1 MKKLYFLF
9 FILLFSA
16 YCFVHAKPVDTLTTH
31 VLEFVRNDGQWHS
44 NVRYAARLHGGT
56 MFAEDISFTFA
67 LLSPEQLHR
76 FYDNKF
82 DGKSQSLIDAAA
94 YRMSF
99 VGASS
104 SSHILPS
111 DSYDHYHNYYLGSDP
126 AHWASRVPL
135 FHTLNYQDLYGGV
148 DLRISQ
154 YEHSLKYE
162 FHIAPFADP
171 SQILIQYEG
180 TSSLK
185 LSNGHLIIGLDVT
198 RIVELPPF
206 AYQIGRNGDTL
217 QVHCSYQ
224 LEKNQVSFRLGDY
237 DHSLPL
243 VIDPVVVFSSYSGS
257 ASDNWGYTATYDSEG
272 NLFGGGICFGVSY
285 PTTLG
290 AYQVNYAGGQ
300 TDISISKFNA
310 IGNNLIYSTYIGG
323 AALDIPHSLYVN
335 DNDELY
341 VLGTTG
347 SSNYPVTV
355 NAFDTSFNGGPNT
368 NLSTSLAFGQ
378 GSDIV
383 ISKFSADGDELLAST
398 FVGGSMNDGINIAT
412 VLRKNYADDNRGE
425 ILIDENSN
433 VLVVS
438 STYSPDFPVTS
449 GAYDTTYNGMQ
460 DVCVFKMNQDLSQMI
475 WCTYLGGADNDAGY
489 SMALASDNS
498 VYVCGGTLSADFPT
512 TADAYQ
518 PALAG
523 SADGFVAHI
532 SENGSQLRHSTYLGK
547 SDYDQC
553 YLVKVDRQNHPHL
566 FGQTNASGNA
576 WIQNAQYAV
585 PGAGQFLTK
594 LTTSLDSVIWSTAF
608 GTGNA
613 GPDISPTALMVDYCS
628 NIYMSGWG
636 GLPLNGFGGTSG
648 LPITN
653 DAFQS
658 FTDGSDFYFICISD
672 DASQLKYA
680 SFFGG
685 TTVASAREHVD
696 GGTSRF
702 DRKGRI
708 YQAVCAGCGGQSDF
722 PTTNGAWSNENGSS
736 NCNLG
741 VIKMDFGLPEV
752 VADFSMPRTVCA
764 PDSVHFTDHSQT
776 IGSSTSYFWD
786 FGDGTT
792 SNEYSPVH
800 FYGQAGV
807 YVVTLVVQDMG
818 SCNFADT
825 LRKSLLV
832 LTNTLDTLPDLSV
845 CAGEFVQ
852 IGLQPF
858 ANTQYHWF
866 PNPDIHNE
874 QISNP
879 VIMPSQTSVYS
890 LEVSFGACVDTLQ
903 QRVQVH
909 PLPATAMPDTVICAG
924 DEAMLRVDL
933 TDPSASVS
941 IEWSLTPDF
950 STIFA
955 QGQTQVSVS
964 PTANTTYYVRV
975 ADDFCEMEGAVRVD
989 VSDIHILEHPDL
1001 LICFEEGGTLTVEHD
1016 GGSGCQY
1023 HWELGDG
1030 SVYDGDQPY
1039 VTPALTT
1046 TYAVTV
1052 TNMYGCSASV
1062 EGDIIKRMGTFPTPL
1077 EAWCWLCVIDQM
1089 DTTTIFAT
1097 DYGPDYVYQWSP
1109 TESLQT
1115 PDVPSSLAWPLN
1127 TTTYT
1132 IRVTDTFQCSKMA
1145 TITIDV
1151 VKLTC
1156 NDTFVFIPNAF
1167 SPNAD
1172 GHNDKLFVR
1181 SAILDEFY
1189 FVVYNHWGEKVFETV
1204 DLKSGWDG
1212 NFRGKECPN
1221 GVYDYYFRGVC
1232 IEGETLEKRGNVMLI
1247 R

>member
-1 MKKLYFLF
+1 MKKLFCLA
-9 FILLFSA
+9 LLLLLCA
-16 YCFVHAKPVDTLTTH
+16 VCLVQARPTDTLSTH
-31 VLEFVRNDGQWHS
+31 VLEFVRNDGQWDVP
-44 NVRYAARLHGGT
+44 VRYAARLHGGS
-56 MFAEDISFTFA
+56 MFAEGNAFTFA
-67 LLSPEQLHR
+67 LLSPEQLHQ
-76 FYDNKF
+76 FYENKF
-82 DGKSQSLIDAAA
+82 EHKSQSSIDAAA

-99 VGASS
+99 AGASPS
-104 SSHILPS
+104 SIIVPGE
-111 DSYDHYHNYYLGSDP
+111 SYSHYHNYFYGSNP
-126 AHWASRVPL
+126 SSWATRVPL
-135 FHTLNYQDLYGGV
+135 FKSLCYRQLYDGV
-148 DLRISQ
+148 DLMVSQ
-154 YEHSLKYE
+154 HHHSIKYE
-162 FHIAPFADP
+162 FVVSPAADP
-171 SQILIQYEG
+171 YQIKIDYDG
-180 TSSLK
+180 VSSLK
-185 LSNGHLIIGLDVT
+185 LSNDHLIVT
-198 RIVELPPF
+198 TPVARVIELPPV
-206 AYQIGRNGDTL
+206 AYQLDENGDTL
-217 QVHCSYQ
+217 F
-224 LEKNQVSFRLGDY
+224 VSCDYVLQNSTLSFKLGPY
-237 DHSLPL
+237 NTNLPL

-272 NLFGGGICFGVSY
+272 NLYGGGICFGASY

-290 AYQVNYAGGQ
+290 AYQVNFAGGQ

-310 IGNNLIYSTYIGG
+310 QGNNLLYSTYIGG
-323 AALDIPHSLYVN
+323 SALDIPHSLYVN

-347 SSNYPVTV
+347 SADYPVTLR
-355 NAFDTSFNGGPNT
+355 AFDTTFNGGPNT
-368 NLSTSLAFGQ
+368 TLSTNLTFGQ

-383 ISKFSADGDELLAST
+383 ISKFSAAGDSLLAST
-398 FVGGSMNDGINIAT
+398 FVGGSMNDGINIASI
-412 VLRKNYADDNRGE
+412 LRKNYADDNRGE

-438 STYSPDFPVTS
+438 STYSPDFPVTPD
-449 GAYDTTYNGMQ
+449 AYDTTYNGTQ

-475 WCTYLGGADNDAGY
+475 WCTYLGGSGNEAGY

-498 VYVCGGTLSADFPT
+498 VYVCGGTLSSDYPT
-512 TADAYQ
+512 TPDAQ
-518 PALAG
+518 QTALAG
-523 SADGFVAHI
+523 DADGFVAHI
-532 SENGSQLRHSTYLGK
+532 SENGRQLSHSTFLGR
-547 SDYDQC
+547 SGYDQC

-566 FGQTNASGNA
+566 FGQTNASGNV
-576 WIQNAQYAV
+576 WIHNALYAV

-594 LTTSLDSVIWSTAF
+594 LSPSLDSVIWSTAF
-608 GTGNA
+608 GTGNG

-636 GLPLNGFGGTSG
+636 GLQLNGFGGTSG
-648 LPITN
+648 LPITD

-764 PDSVHFTDHSQT
+764 PDSVHFSDHSQT
-776 IGSSTSYFWD
+776 IGSSTSFFWD

-792 SNEYSPVH
+792 STESSPVH
-800 FYGQAGV
+800 FYAQAGV
-807 YVVTLVVQDMG
+807 YSVTLVVQDLG

-845 CAGEFVQ
+845 CMGDFVQ

-858 ANTQYHWF
+858 ANTQYHWL
-866 PNPDIHNE
+866 PNPDIQND

-879 VIMPSQTSVYS
+879 VIIPSQTSVYS
-890 LEVSFGACVDTLQ
+890 LEVSYGACVDTLQ
-903 QRVQVH
+903 QRVQVN
-909 PLPATAMPDTVICAG
+909 PLPATLMPDTVICAG
-924 DEAMLRVDL
+924 EAALLHVDL
-933 TDPSASVS
+933 TNPSAPVS
-941 IEWSLTPDF
+941 IVWSMTPDF
-950 STIFA
+950 ASIFG
-955 QGQTQVSVS
+955 QGQSQVSVS
-964 PTANTTYYVRV
+964 PEANTTYYVRV
-975 ADDFCEMEGAVRVD
+975 ADEFCEMEGAVQVT
-989 VSDIHILEHPDL
+989 VSSVHILEHPDI
-1001 LICFEEGGTLTVEHD
+1001 LICFEDGGTLTIEHD
-1016 GGSGCQY
+1016 GGAGCQY

-1030 SVYDGDQPY
+1030 TSYSGESPY
-1039 VTPALTT
+1039 ISPAVST

-1052 TNMYGCSASV
+1052 TNPYGCTATT
-1062 EGDIIKRMGTFPTPL
+1062 EGQVVKRTGTFPTPL
-1077 EAWCWLCVIDQM
+1077 EAWCAYCIINQM
-1089 DTTTIFAT
+1089 DTTTIYAT

-1109 TESLQT
+1109 TESLQASN
-1115 PDVPSSLAWPLN
+1115 VPTTKAWPLS

-1132 IRVTDTFQCSKMA
+1132 VRVTDTFQCSKIA
-1145 TITIDV
+1145 TVTIDV
-1151 VKLTC
+1151 IKLTC

-1181 SAILDEFY
+1181 SLILQNFY
-1189 FVVYNHWGEKVFETV
+1189 LVVYNHWGQKVFETT
-1204 DLKSGWDG
+1204 DLKEGWDG
-1212 NFRGKECPN
+1212 TYKGKECPN
-1221 GVYDYYFRGVC
+1221 GVYDYYFKGTC
-1232 IEGETLEKRGNVMLI
+1232 IEGEMLEKRGNVMLI

>member
-1 MKKLYFLF
+1 MKKSFCL
-9 FILLFSA
+9 FILLLFCVSSFA
-16 YCFVHAKPVDTLTTH
+16 HVKPVDTLSAH
-31 VLEFVRNDGQWHS
+31 VLEFIRNDGQWDSH
-44 NVRYAARLHGGT
+44 VRYAAHLHGGSL
-56 MFAEDISFTFA
+56 FAEENSFTIA
-67 LLSPEQLHR
+67 LLSPEQLHQ
-76 FYDNKF
+76 FYDNKYE
-82 DGKSQSLIDAAA
+82 GKPQSPIDAAA
-94 YRMSF
+94 YRMTF
-99 VGASS
+99 AGASHS
-104 SSHILPS
+104 PQIISEGCYP
-111 DSYDHYHNYYLGSDP
+111 HYHNYYLGDDP
-126 AHWASRVPL
+126 TRWVSRVPL
-135 FHTLNYQDLYGGV
+135 FHELTYSELYEGIDLHV
-148 DLRISQ
+148 SQ
-154 YEHSLKYE
+154 YQHSLKYE
-162 FHIAPFADP
+162 FFIAPSADP
-171 SQILIQYEG
+171 SQIKIEYDG
-180 TSSLK
+180 VSSLK
-185 LSNGHLIIGLDVT
+185 LSNGHLMIHTPVT
-198 RIVELPPF
+198 RIIELPPF
-206 AYQIGRNGDTL
+206 AYQIDNNGDTL
-217 QVHCSYQ
+217 HVDCDYV
-224 LEKNQVSFRLGDY
+224 LNKNVVSFRLSDY
-237 DHSLPL
+237 NHDLPL

-272 NLFGGGICFGVSY
+272 NLFGGGICFGASY

-300 TDISISKFNA
+300 TDIAISKFNA
-310 IGNNLIYSTYIGG
+310 QGNSLLYSTYIGG
-323 AALDIPHSLYVN
+323 SALDIPHSLYVN

-347 SSNYPVTV
+347 SANYPVTAR
-355 NAFDTSFNGGPNT
+355 AFDTTFNGGPNT
-368 NLSTSLAFGQ
+368 SLSTGLTFGQ

-383 ISKFSADGDELLAST
+383 ISKFSANGDALLAST
-398 FVGGSMNDGINIAT
+398 FVGGSMNDGINIAA

-438 STYSPDFPVTS
+438 STYSPDFPITS
-449 GAYDTTYNGMQ
+449 DAYDTTYNGGQ

-475 WCTYLGGADNDAGY
+475 WSTYLGGVGNDAGY

-498 VYVCGGTLSADFPT
+498 VYVCGGTLSSDFPT
-512 TADAYQ
+512 IQGAYQ

-523 SADGFVAHI
+523 GADGFVSHI
-532 SENGSQLRHSTYLGK
+532 SENGGSLLHSTFLGQQG
-547 SDYDQC
+547 YDQC
-553 YLVKVDRQNHPHL
+553 YLVKLDRQNHPHP
-566 FGQTNASGNA
+566 FGQTNATGSA

-585 PGAGQFLTK
+585 PNGGQFLTK
-594 LTTSLDSVIWSTAF
+594 LTPALDSVIWSTAF
-608 GTGNA
+608 GTGNV

-636 GLPLNGFGGTSG
+636 GLPLNGFGGTAG

-653 DAFQS
+653 DAYQR

-722 PTTNGAWSNENGSS
+722 PTTNGAWSTENGST

-752 VADFSMPRTVCA
+752 VADFTMPRTVCA
-764 PDSVHFTDHSQT
+764 PDSVHFIDHSQT
-776 IGSSTSYFWD
+776 IGNSTSYLWI

-792 SNEYSPVH
+792 SNEHSPVH
-800 FYGQAGV
+800 YYDQAGV
-807 YVVTLVVQDMG
+807 YYVTLIVQDLG

-845 CAGEFVQ
+845 CAGGFVQ

-858 ANTQYHWF
+858 ANTLYHWL
-866 PNPDIHNE
+866 PNPDIQND

-890 LEVSFGACVDTLQ
+890 LEVTYGACVDTLQ
-903 QRVQVH
+903 QRVEVH
-909 PLPATAMPDTVICAG
+909 PLPATVMTDTVICKG
-924 DEAMLRVDL
+924 DAAMLHVDL
-933 TDPSASVS
+933 FNPSASFT

-950 STIFA
+950 VSVFG
-955 QGQTQVSVS
+955 QGQSQVRVS
-964 PTANTTYYVRV
+964 PTSNTTYYVRV
-975 ADDFCEMEGAVRVD
+975 SDEFCEIEGTVRVD
-989 VSDIHILEHPDL
+989 VSDIHILEHPDI
-1001 LICFEEGGTLTVEHD
+1001 LICFEDGGTLSVEHD
-1016 GGSGCQY
+1016 GGQGCQY

-1030 SVYDGDQPY
+1030 SVYDGGQPY
-1039 VTPALTT
+1039 ITPAMST

-1052 TNMYGCSASV
+1052 TNVYGCTATA
-1062 EGDIIKRMGTFPTPL
+1062 EGNVVKRTGTFPTPL
-1077 EAWCWLCVIDQM
+1077 EAWCDFCAIDQM
-1089 DTTTIFAT
+1089 DTTTISAT
-1097 DYGPDYVYQWSP
+1097 NYGPDYVYQWSP
-1109 TESLQT
+1109 AESLQAS
-1115 PDVPSSLAWPLN
+1115 DVPSTRAWPLS

-1132 IRVTDTFQCSKMA
+1132 ISVTDTFQCSKIA
-1145 TITIDV
+1145 TVTIDV

-1156 NDTFVFIPNAF
+1156 NDTFVFIPKAF
-1167 SPNAD
+1167 SPNSD
-1172 GHNDKLFVR
+1172 GHNDILFVR
-1181 SAILDEFY
+1181 SLILDEFY
-1189 FVVYNHWGEKVFETV
+1189 FVVYNHWGQKVFETH
-1204 DLKSGWDG
+1204 DLKTGWDG
-1212 NFRGKECPN
+1212 KFKGKECPN

-1232 IEGETLEKRGNVMLI
+1232 VEGEILEKRGNVMLI

>member
-1 MKKLYFLF
+1 MKKLYCLAFS
-9 FILLFSA
+9 LLLCA
-16 YCFVHAKPVDTLTTH
+16 VCLVQARPTDTLSTH
-31 VLEFVRNDGQWHS
+31 VLEFVRNDGQWDAH
-44 NVRYAARLHGGT
+44 VRYSARLHGGS
-56 MFAEDISFTFA
+56 MFAEDNAFTFA
-67 LLSPEQLHR
+67 LLSPEQLHQ
-76 FYDNKF
+76 FYENKF
-82 DGKSQSLIDAAA
+82 EHKPQSLIDAAA

-99 VGASS
+99 ADASPS
-104 SSHILPS
+104 SIIVPGE
-111 DSYDHYHNYYLGSDP
+111 SYAHYHNYFYGSSP
-126 AHWASRVPL
+126 SSWASRVPL
-135 FHTLNYQDLYGGV
+135 FKSLCYRQLYDGV
-148 DLRISQ
+148 DLMVSQ
-154 YEHSLKYE
+154 HHHSIKYE
-162 FHIAPFADP
+162 FVVSPAADP
-171 SQILIQYEG
+171 AQIKIDYDG
-180 TSSLK
+180 VSSLK
-185 LSNGHLIIGLDVT
+185 LSNGHLIVT
-198 RIVELPPF
+198 TPVARVIELPPV
-206 AYQIGRNGDTL
+206 AYQLDENGDTL
-217 QVHCSYQ
+217 F
-224 LEKNQVSFRLGDY
+224 VSCDYVLQESTISFKLGQY
-237 DHSLPL
+237 NTNLPL

-272 NLFGGGICFGVSY
+272 NLYGGGICFGASY

-290 AYQVNYAGGQ
+290 AYQVNFAGGQ

-310 IGNNLIYSTYIGG
+310 QGNNLLYSTYIGG
-323 AALDIPHSLYVN
+323 SALDIPHSLYVN

-341 VLGTTG
+341 ILGTTG
-347 SSNYPVTV
+347 SADYPVTPR
-355 NAFDTSFNGGPNT
+355 AFDTTFNGGPNT
-368 NLSTSLAFGQ
+368 TLSTNLTFGQ

-383 ISKFSADGDELLAST
+383 ISKFSAAGDSLLAST
-398 FVGGSMNDGINIAT
+398 FVGGSMSDGINIASI
-412 VLRKNYADDNRGE
+412 LRKNYADDNRGE

-438 STYSPDFPVTS
+438 STYSPDFPVTPD
-449 GAYDTTYNGMQ
+449 AYDTTYNGTQ

-475 WCTYLGGADNDAGY
+475 WCTYLGGSGNEAGY

-498 VYVCGGTLSADFPT
+498 VYVCGGTLSPDYPT
-512 TADAYQ
+512 TSDAQ
-518 PALAG
+518 QTALAG
-523 SADGFVAHI
+523 DADGFVAHI
-532 SENGSQLRHSTYLGK
+532 SENGRQLSHSTFLGR
-547 SDYDQC
+547 SGYDQC

-566 FGQTNASGNA
+566 FGQTNASGNV
-576 WIQNAQYAV
+576 WIHNALYAV

-594 LTTSLDSVIWSTAF
+594 LSPSLDSVIWSTAF
-608 GTGNA
+608 GTGNG

-636 GLPLNGFGGTSG
+636 GLQLNGFGGTSG
-648 LPITN
+648 LPITD

-722 PTTNGAWSNENGSS
+722 PTTNGAWSNENGST

-764 PDSVHFTDHSQT
+764 PDSVHFSDHSQT

-792 SNEYSPVH
+792 STENSPVH
-800 FYGQAGV
+800 FYAQAGV
-807 YVVTLVVQDMG
+807 YSVTLVVQDLG

-845 CAGEFVQ
+845 CMGDFVQ

-858 ANTQYHWF
+858 ANTQYHWL
-866 PNPDIHNE
+866 PNPDIQND

-879 VIMPSQTSVYS
+879 VIIPSQTSVYS
-890 LEVSFGACVDTLQ
+890 LEVSYGACVDTLQ
-903 QRVQVH
+903 QRVQVN
-909 PLPATAMPDTVICAG
+909 PLPATVMPDTVICAG
-924 DEAMLRVDL
+924 DAALLHVDL
-933 TDPSASVS
+933 TNPSAPVS
-941 IEWSLTPDF
+941 IEWSMTPDF
-950 STIFA
+950 ASIFG
-955 QGQTQVSVS
+955 QGQSQVSVS
-964 PTANTTYYVRV
+964 PEANATYYVRV
-975 ADDFCEMEGAVRVD
+975 ADEFCEMEGAVQVT
-989 VSDIHILEHPDL
+989 VSSIHILEHPDI
-1001 LICFEEGGTLTVEHD
+1001 LICFEDGGTLTIEHD
-1016 GGSGCQY
+1016 GGAGCQY

-1030 SVYDGDQPY
+1030 TSYSGESPY
-1039 VTPALTT
+1039 ITPTVST

-1052 TNMYGCSASV
+1052 TNPYGCTATAEGHV
-1062 EGDIIKRMGTFPTPL
+1062 EKRTGTFPTPL
-1077 EAWCWLCVIDQM
+1077 EAWCEYCIINQM
-1089 DTTTIFAT
+1089 DTTTIYAT

-1109 TESLQT
+1109 TESLRASN
-1115 PDVPSSLAWPLN
+1115 VPTTQAWPLS

-1132 IRVTDTFQCSKMA
+1132 IKVTDTFQCSKIA
-1145 TITIDV
+1145 TVTIDV
-1151 VKLTC
+1151 IKLTC

-1181 SAILDEFY
+1181 SLILQNFY
-1189 FVVYNHWGEKVFETV
+1189 FVVYNHWGQKVFETT
-1204 DLKSGWDG
+1204 DLKEGWDG
-1212 NFRGKECPN
+1212 TYKGKECPN
-1221 GVYDYYFRGVC
+1221 GVYDYYFKGTC
-1232 IEGETLEKRGNVMLI
+1232 IEGEILEKRGNVMLI